1 MSDEKGHK
9 GISRAYLFVK
19 TRHFF
24 FFFTSNVCIFLYLN
38 YSTTKRKRK
47 KREPVAFSGL
57 WVGVAEG
64 ENKKFGNKI
73 TRVHWRGGK
82 EESKLVQVSGWDA
95 LLLGITTIWGNR
107 LLGNSFVCGGG
118 VGQRRNKAE
127 FRCVSLRSIICP
139 HYTTRNTVSPA
150 LRGGH
155 WSSFP
160 PLFPH
165 LTVIVLHNVI
175 LHLHFS
181 EESGESTEKLWVITK
196 RQDSVER
203 G

>member
-38 YSTTKRKRK
+38 YYTTKRK

-107 LLGNSFVCGGG
+107 LLGTVLFV
-118 VGQRRNKAE
+118 VGEWDREGIRLN
-127 FRCVSLRSIICP
+127 FDVS
-139 HYTTRNTVSPA
+139 V
-150 LRGGH
+150 
-155 WSSFP
+155 
-160 PLFPH
+160 
-165 LTVIVLHNVI
+165 
-175 LHLHFS
+175 
-181 EESGESTEKLWVITK
+181 
-196 RQDSVER
+196 
-203 G
+203 